1 MKVARVVMET
11 IRDLGAKRF
20 FCLPGRAVY
29 PLLDEMARLPELR
42 YVNALHEFSLTAAAD
57 GYARASGE
65 VAFLGLYMS
74 TGVMNA
80 SSALFMAQRDK
91 IPMVVIATQTES
103 WGVGAN
109 ARAESAGIL
118 DLVRPVTKWAWQAPT
133 AERVQEALLRAYA
146 VATTPPCGPA
156 FVALPVDFFTVDV
169 PRLPNPAGAGIR
181 TVTAAAAAGL
191 DDLAD
196 WVTAAYQPVF
206 VIGGEAVTSGAAPAA
221 VALAERLDAVVLSE
235 PEPSF
240 IPMDTLRPNYC
251 GELTPRCASLQ
262 DTDLILYI
270 GVNTLEREH
279 VPVLTQGRAKRHV
292 YIGTDEKRIHEAIT
306 YDAVVVG
313 SIPATVAGLAQT
325 VGARPPSAAMRV
337 TWKAERDRLVAAS
350 DDELPLTIAAIT
362 TTLRGQLPADA
373 VIVEHATTAASLFR
387 RTFHVPSSRNYVAAS
402 GSNQGW
408 GGAAAVGVKLARP
421 DVPVVAV
428 IGDGGFMFSP
438 QSVYMAV
445 QFDAPVIYVVLDNG
459 GWASMDTSVSA
470 SAPAVGELGI
480 DLGYSWSI
488 DVGAVAGALGAE
500 TAVAATR
507 AEFIS
512 ALQAALAGGRTAFIT
527 VASRRIGAG
536 PVPAE
541 SRSRTQPATALH
553 EG

>member
-29 PLLDEMARLPELR
+29 PLLNEMARIPELR

-80 SSALFMAQRDK
+80 SSALFMAHRDK

-103 WGVGAN
+103 WAVSAN

-133 AERVQEALLRAYA
+133 AERVQEALVRAYA
-146 VATTPPCGPA
+146 IATTPPCGPA
-156 FVALPVDFFTVDV
+156 FVALPVDFFDVDV
-169 PRLPNPAGAGIR
+169 PHVPVPAGAR
-181 TVTAAAAAGL
+181 VRAATIAGGGL
-191 DDLAD
+191 EALAGWLAD
-196 WVTAAYQPVF
+196 AQQPVF
-206 VIGGEAVTSGAAPAA
+206 IIGGEAVTSGAAPAA
-221 VALAERLDAVVLSE
+221 LELAERLDASVVSE

-240 IPMDTLRPNYC
+240 LPADTLHPNYC
-251 GELTPRCASLQ
+251 GELTPRSTVFA
-262 DTDLILYI
+262 DADLVLHI

-279 VPVLTQGRAKRHV
+279 APVLTQGRAKRHV
-292 YIGTDEKRIHEAIT
+292 YIGTDEKKIHEAIT
-306 YDAVVVG
+306 YDAAVVG
-313 SIPATVAGLAQT
+313 SIPATVAALALT
-325 VGARPPSAAMRV
+325 AGTRPASSAARP
-337 TWKAERDRLVAAS
+337 TWKAERDRLVVAS
-350 DDELPLTIAAIT
+350 DDALPLTIPVIATA
-362 TTLRGQLPADA
+362 LREQLPAEA
-373 VIVEHATTAASLFR
+373 VIVEHATTAANLFR
-387 RTFHVPSSRNYVAAS
+387 RTFHVPSSRHYIAAS

-408 GGAAAVGVKLARP
+408 GGAAAPGVKMALS

-438 QSVYMAV
+438 QTIYMAG

-459 GWASMDTSVSA
+459 GWASMDSSVRSG
-470 SAPAVGELGI
+470 APAIGERGI

-488 DVGAVAGALGAE
+488 DVAGVAAALGAE
-500 TAVAATR
+500 TARATTR
-507 AEFIS
+507 AEFIA
-512 ALQAALAGGRTAFIT
+512 ALQAALASGRTTFIG

-536 PVPAE
+536 PAPA
-541 SRSRTQPATALH
+541 
-553 EG
+553 